1 MRMEDDWTEEAL
13 LLADGGGDPEE
24 AAYSDWEP
32 VRFAAAGRPDLPDEQ
47 VRTLA
52 SDPSPS
58 VRAAVAAR
66 PELDPDLVDQLS
78 VDAEPCV
85 LRVLAGRSDLPEDAR
100 ARLSRS
106 TDAGVR
112 RALGD
117 TRAADLLDSMPAPPL
132 KTARRR
138 AFGLF

>member
-1 MRMEDDWTEEAL
+1 MRTEDDWTETAL
-13 LLADGGGDPEE
+13 LVADGGGDPEE

-32 VRFAAAGRPDLPDEQ
+32 VRFVAARRTDLPDEQ
-47 VRTLA
+47 VRMLA

-66 PELDPDLVDQLS
+66 PDLDPDLLDQLA

-85 LRVLAGRSDLPEDAR
+85 LRVLAARPDLPEDAR
-100 ARLSRS
+100 TRLSRS
-106 TDAGVR
+106 TNADVL
-112 RALGD
+112 RALGE

-132 KTARRR
+132 RPVRRR
-138 AFGLF
+138 LFGR

>member
-1 MRMEDDWTEEAL
+1 MRTEDNWTETAL
-13 LLADGGGDPEE
+13 LVADGGGDLEE

-32 VRFAAAGRPDLPDEQ
+32 VRFAAAGRADLPDEQ

-66 PELDPDLVDQLS
+66 PDLDPDLLDQLA
-78 VDAEPCV
+78 VDEEPCV
-85 LRVLAGRSDLPEDAR
+85 LRALAARPNLPGDAR

-106 TDAGVR
+106 LDAGVL
-112 RALGD
+112 RALD
-117 TRAADLLDSMPAPPL
+117 ETRAADLLESMPAPPL
-132 KTARRR
+132 RTARRR
-138 AFGLF
+138 LFGR